1 MFPCFAVEYDK
12 TQWWWD
18 TCWGFRNSEPYTCW
32 RFWNSEL
39 YKNAGHEN
47 GPPEIV
53 PSVGGG
59 FQKSTT
65 DSLSTYSTI
74 QGGSLLV
81 QFPKDNKKKL
91 SY

>member
-1 MFPCFAVEYDK
+1 MQIYILY
-12 TQWWWD
+12 WR
-18 TCWGFRNSEPYTCW
+18 FRNSEPY
-32 RFWNSEL
+32 
-39 YKNAGHEN
+39 KNTGHEK

-81 QFPKDNKKKL
+81 KIQTINSQKITKKSLLLTCVLVRTKTNL
-91 SY
+91 IWTIRN